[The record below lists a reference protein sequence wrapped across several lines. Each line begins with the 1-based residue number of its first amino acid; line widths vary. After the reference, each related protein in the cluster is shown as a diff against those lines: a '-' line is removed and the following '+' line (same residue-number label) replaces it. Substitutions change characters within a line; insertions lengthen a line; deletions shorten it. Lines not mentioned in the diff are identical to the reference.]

1 MARVAALLSVVWQCN
16 DIVPTISAIIFAQ
29 ASAMQAQLFRG
40 LTDNDVSFQYF
51 CRYFF
56 SPPPSMFLIQEV
68 LGSKNLFKKRLL
80 EHPITWGEPLS
91 GPLQP
96 FCGPLAAIFNFT
108 GGS

>member
-1 MARVAALLSVVWQCN
+1 MALVAALLSVVWQCN

-29 ASAMQAQLFRG
+29 ASAMQAPLFRR
-40 LTDNDVSFQYF
+40 LTDNDVSFQYC

-56 SPPPSMFLIQEV
+56 SSTVYV
-68 LGSKNLFKKRLL
+68 LSTQLPG
-80 EHPITWGEPLS
+80 GVPLS

-96 FCGPLAAIFNFT
+96 FCGPLAAIFNFA